1 MNHTDHPPLEWT
13 QNTGGW
19 RRLVEAEAIVPIG
32 RGSYLTIGADLDETG
47 AVPEALAALPEV
59 QAALIAQGW
68 RAPEAGPEVAP
79 SLTKAWQSLKVGSV
93 YRINEHGAV
102 YLFATKDGI
111 ASLNLPF
118 GNGYGM
124 CILCD
129 SSQVGRV
136 PGVLRVLLH
145 RARAEAMRDALAE
158 AA

>member
-1 MNHTDHPPLEWT
+1 MNPTDHPPLEWT

-19 RRLVEAEAIVPIG
+19 RRLVEAEAIVPIH
-32 RGSYLTIGADLDETG
+32 RDAYLTIGADPDETG

-79 SLTKAWQSLKVGSV
+79 SLTKAWQSLEAGTV
-93 YRINEHGAV
+93 YKINEHGAV

-111 ASLNLPF
+111 DSLNLPF

-124 CILCD
+124 CILCN
-129 SSQVGRV
+129 SSQVEHV
-136 PGVLRVLLH
+136 P
-145 RARAEAMRDALAE
+145 AALAKLLTT
-158 AA
+158 APTP